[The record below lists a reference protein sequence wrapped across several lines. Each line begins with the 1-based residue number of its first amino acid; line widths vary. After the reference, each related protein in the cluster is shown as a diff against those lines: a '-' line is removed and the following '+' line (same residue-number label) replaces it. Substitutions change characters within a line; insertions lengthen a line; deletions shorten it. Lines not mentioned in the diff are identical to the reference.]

1 LRERPAFSYNSVMQR
16 LASGTAQMGLA
27 LLPPQA
33 AAFDAYTRELLAW
46 NEQFN
51 LTAITDP
58 EQVEI
63 RHYLDSL
70 ALLPALA
77 ALEGISL
84 TALLGRALST
94 ADVGA
99 GAGLPGLALRILWPR
114 LRLCCIEATSKKV
127 RFLEHMTGLL
137 GMPDV
142 QLIHGRAEELALR
155 PPHRAAYDLVIA
167 RAVATLPTLVEYLLP
182 LARRGGRVVAY
193 KGSAAHEEAL
203 AAEQAICMLGGHLR
217 KLIPVEVPGLAE
229 TRVLVVIDKV
239 SQTPDGYPRGR
250 GLPRK
255 LPLGREQAPC
265 ANEEQDEA

>member
-1 LRERPAFSYNSVMQR
+1 MQR
-16 LASGTAQMGLA
+16 LASGTAQMGLT

-33 AAFDAYTRELLAW
+33 SAFDAYTRELLAW

-51 LTAITDP
+51 LTAIIDP

-77 ALEGISL
+77 ALEGVSL
-84 TALLGRALST
+84 SALLCRSLST
-94 ADVGA
+94 VDVGS
-99 GAGLPGLALRILWPR
+99 GAGLPGLALRILWPK
-114 LRLCCIEATSKKV
+114 LRLCCMEATSKKV
-127 RFLEHMTGLL
+127 HFLEHMTGLL

-142 QLIHGRAEELALR
+142 QLFHGRAEELALR
-155 PPHRAAYDLVIA
+155 PPHRASYDLVVA
-167 RAVATLPTLVEYLLP
+167 RAVAALPTLVEYLLP

-203 AAEQAICMLGGHLR
+203 AADEGIRMLGGHLR

-255 LPLGREQAPC
+255 QPLGCKEVLHVVDEQS
-265 ANEEQDEA
+265 EL

>member
-1 LRERPAFSYNSVMQR
+1 M
-16 LASGTAQMGLA
+16 T

-58 EQVEI
+58 EQVEN

-77 ALEGISL
+77 ALEGVPL
-84 TALLGRALST
+84 TSLLGRSLST
-94 ADVGA
+94 VDVGA
-99 GAGLPGLALRILWPR
+99 GAGLPGLALRILWPK
-114 LRLCCIEATSKKV
+114 LRLCCIEATGKKV
-127 RFLEHMTGLL
+127 RFLEHMTSLL
-137 GMPDV
+137 GMSDV
-142 QLIHGRAEELALR
+142 QLVHGRAEELALR
-155 PPHRAAYDLVIA
+155 PPHRASYDLVVA

-182 LARRGGRVVAY
+182 LARRGARVVAY

-203 AAEQAICMLGGHLR
+203 AAEQAIRFLGGHLR

-239 SQTPDGYPRGR
+239 SQTPEGYPRGR

-255 LPLGREQAPC
+255 QPIGCEEVPC
-265 ANEEQDEA
+265 PAEEQNDL

>member
-1 LRERPAFSYNSVMQR
+1 MQR
-16 LASGTAQMGLA
+16 LVSGTAQMGLA

-46 NEQFN
+46 NERFN
-51 LTAITDP
+51 LTAIIDP

-77 ALEGISL
+77 ALDGVPL
-84 TALLGRALST
+84 TALLGRSPST
-94 ADVGA
+94 VDVGA
-99 GAGLPGLALRILWPR
+99 GAGLPGLALRILWPK

-127 RFLEHMTGLL
+127 RFLEHVTGLL

-142 QLIHGRAEELALR
+142 QLVHGRAEELALR
-155 PPHRAAYDLVIA
+155 PPHRAGYDLVVA

-203 AAEQAICMLGGHLR
+203 AAEQGIRLLGGHLR

-255 LPLGREQAPC
+255 QPIGCEEVPHAGDEQT
-265 ANEEQDEA
+265 EV

>member
-1 LRERPAFSYNSVMQR
+1 
-16 LASGTAQMGLA
+16 MGLT

-33 AAFDAYTRELLAW
+33 AAFDTYTRELLAW

-51 LTAITDP
+51 LTAITNR

-77 ALEGISL
+77 ALDGQSIS
-84 TALLGRALST
+84 TLLGRNLT
-94 ADVGA
+94 MVDVGA
-99 GAGLPGLALRILWPR
+99 GAGLPGLALRILWPK

-137 GMPDV
+137 NMTDV
-142 QLIHGRAEELALR
+142 QLVHGRAEELGLR
-155 PPHRAAYDLVIA
+155 PPHRAGYDLVVA

-203 AAEQAICMLGGHLR
+203 AAEKGIRLLGGHLR

-229 TRVLVVIDKV
+229 TRVLIVIDKV
-239 SQTPDGYPRGR
+239 SQTPEGYPRGR

-255 LPLGREQAPC
+255 QPIGCEETPC
-265 ANEEQDEA
+265 PPEDQNDL